1 MKIGIITINDDNNYG
16 NRLQNYASQEVLKA
30 ISQCNDV
37 ITIKNDNRLNYES
50 SNVLKYNL
58 KKLKCSMDKIILNLK
73 KDYRKKCFY
82 EFNKNIHFSQKT
94 IYLDSK
100 KENNIYDY
108 FFVGS
113 DQVWNPNGRMTDIDL
128 LKFASNEKK
137 NSFSA
142 SLAVDEIS
150 DQKQAKKLKENLITF
165 KNISVREDKGKE
177 IIQRLTGRED
187 VEVIVDPTMLLT
199 PVQWDKV
206 ASKPIQKKN
215 NKKFILNYFLGR
227 LSDERKSEIERI
239 ANENDCEIINLLDK
253 NDVYY
258 YTGPS
263 EFLWLEKNAFLICT
277 DSFHSAVFA
286 ILYDKPFIV
295 FNREDKNKSMNS
307 RLETLLNKF
316 KLEDRYY
323 KGKITDELL
332 NIEYKDKNDIL
343 LEERKKANDFI
354 KKCLDK

>member
-1 MKIGIITINDDNNYG
+1 MKIGIITINDNNNYG
-16 NRLQNYASQEVLKA
+16 NRLQNYATQEVLKK
-30 ISQCNDV
+30 ITNSKDI
-37 ITIKNDNRLNYES
+37 ITIRNDNRLNYNS
-50 SNVLKYNL
+50 SNFFKYNIKKMKCNIERFIL
-58 KKLKCSMDKIILNLK
+58 KLK
-73 KDYRKKCFY
+73 KDSRKDCFNN
-82 EFNKNIHFSQKT
+82 FNKNICF
-94 IYLDSK
+94 SK
-100 KENNIYDY
+100 KIISLKDRYINDEYDY

-113 DQVWNPNGRMTDIDL
+113 DQVWNPNGRMTDVDL

-150 DQKQAKKLKENLITF
+150 DIEKTKKLKENLITF
-165 KNISVREDKGKE
+165 KNISVREDRGKE
-177 IIQRLTGRED
+177 IIKEITGRED
-187 VEVIVDPTMLLT
+187 VEVILDPTMLLT

-316 KLEDRYY
+316 KLESRYY